1 MSVTKEERQTLL
13 KKYARSPTDS
23 GTPEVQVAV
32 MSQRIKNLT
41 HHLASHK
48 KDHASRRG
56 LLMLVG
62 KRSTLLK
69 YLARRDVGRYQKLIE
84 SLGLRK

>member
-1 MSVTKEERQTLL
+1 MSTTTDERKEVRE
-13 KKYARSPTDS
+13 KYARKPGDS
-23 GTPEVQVAV
+23 GSPEVQTAL
-32 MSQRIKNLT
+32 MSQRIRNLT
-41 HHLASHK
+41 EHLASHK

-62 KRSTLLK
+62 KRSKLLK
-69 YLARRDVGRYQKLIE
+69 YLARQDVSRYQKLIE